1 VNPVTYQFLSAEW
14 VAAARDI
21 RDKYK
26 AQTPPITVV
35 VKINMVITQAPFGE
49 GTVKGFIDT
58 SSGDM
63 ALELGEL
70 TEPEATVTTDYETAS
85 KLFVDQ
91 DPSAVMQAFMSGKI
105 KIDGDMMKVMG
116 MQTAIPQTGDAATIA
131 LAIAAE
137 IKAITAVTAA

>member
-1 VNPVTYQFLSAEW
+1 MTYQFLSTEW

-35 VKINMVITQAPFGE
+35 VKINMVITQAPFDE
-49 GTVKGFIDT
+49 TIVKGFIDT

-70 TEPEATVTTDYETAS
+70 SDPEATVTTDYETAS

-116 MQTAIPQTGDAATIA
+116 MQTAIPQTGDAATVA
-131 LAIAAE
+131 LAIAEE
-137 IKAITAVTAA
+137 IKAVTA

>member
-1 VNPVTYQFLSAEW
+1 VTYQFLSTEW

-35 VKINMVITQAPFGE
+35 VKINMVITQAPFDE
-49 GTVKGFIDT
+49 TIVKGFIDT

-70 TEPEATVTTDYETAS
+70 SDPEATVTTDYETAS

-116 MQTAIPQTGDAATIA
+116 MQTAIPQSGDAATVA
-131 LAIAAE
+131 LAIAEE
-137 IKAITAVTAA
+137 IKAVTA

>member
-1 VNPVTYQFLSAEW
+1 
-14 VAAARDI
+14 
-21 RDKYK
+21 
-26 AQTPPITVV
+26 V
-35 VKINMVITQAPFGE
+35 VKINMVITQAPFDDT
-49 GTVKGFIDT
+49 TVKGFIDT

-70 TEPEATVTTDYETAS
+70 TDPEATVTTDYETAS

-116 MQTAIPQTGDAATIA
+116 MQTAIPQTGDAATVA

-137 IKAITAVTAA
+137 IKAITA

>member
-1 VNPVTYQFLSAEW
+1 MTYQFLSTEW

-91 DPSAVMQAFMSGKI
+91 DPAAVMQAFMSGKI

>member
-1 VNPVTYQFLSAEW
+1 MTYQFLSTEW

-35 VKINMVITQAPFGE
+35 VKINMVITQAPFDE
-49 GTVKGFIDT
+49 TIVKGFIYT

-70 TEPEATVTTDYETAS
+70 SDPEATVTTDYETAS

-116 MQTAIPQTGDAATIA
+116 MQTAIPQTGDAATVA
-131 LAIAAE
+131 LAIAEE
-137 IKAITAVTAA
+137 IKAVTA

>member
-1 VNPVTYQFLSAEW
+1 MNRVTYQFLSTEW

-35 VKINMVITQAPFGE
+35 VKINMVITQAPFDDS
-49 GTVKGFIDT
+49 TVKGFIDT

-70 TEPEATVTTDYETAS
+70 TDPEATVTTDYETAS

-137 IKAITAVTAA
+137 IKAITA

>member
-1 VNPVTYQFLSAEW
+1 VTYQFLSTEW

-35 VKINMVITQAPFGE
+35 VKINLVITQAPFDDS
-49 GTVKGFIDT
+49 TVKGFIDT

-70 TEPEATVTTDYETAS
+70 TDPEATVTTDYETAS

-105 KIDGDMMKVMG
+105 KIEGDMMKVMG

-137 IKAITAVTAA
+137 IKAITA

>member
-1 VNPVTYQFLSAEW
+1 MTYQFLSTEW

-35 VKINMVITQAPFGE
+35 VKINMVITQAPFDE
-49 GTVKGFIDT
+49 TIVKGFIDT

-70 TEPEATVTTDYETAS
+70 SDPEATVTTDYETAS

-116 MQTAIPQTGDAATIA
+116 MQTTIPQTGDAATVA
-131 LAIAAE
+131 LAIAEE
-137 IKAITAVTAA
+137 IKAVTA

>member
-1 VNPVTYQFLSAEW
+1 MTYQFLSTEW

-35 VKINMVITQAPFGE
+35 VKINMVITQAPFDE
-49 GTVKGFIDT
+49 TIVKGFIDT

-70 TEPEATVTTDYETAS
+70 SDPEATVTTDYETAS

-105 KIDGDMMKVMG
+105 KIDGDMLKVMG
-116 MQTAIPQTGDAATIA
+116 MPTAIPQTGDAATVA
-131 LAIAAE
+131 LAIAEE
-137 IKAITAVTAA
+137 IKAVTA

>member
-1 VNPVTYQFLSAEW
+1 VNRVTYQFLSTEW

-35 VKINMVITQAPFGE
+35 VKINMVITQAPFDDS
-49 GTVKGFIDT
+49 TVKGFIDT

-70 TEPEATVTTDYETAS
+70 TDPEATVTTDYETAS

-91 DPSAVMQAFMSGKI
+91 DPSAVMQAFMSGRI
-105 KIDGDMMKVMG
+105 KVEGDVSKMLMMPSVM
-116 MQTAIPQTGDAATIA
+116 PATE
-131 LAIAAE
+131 LAEQVAAE
-137 IKAITAVTAA
+137 IRGITSKQ

>member
-1 VNPVTYQFLSAEW
+1 MTYQFLSTEW

-35 VKINMVITQAPFGE
+35 VKINMVITHAPFGE

>member
-1 VNPVTYQFLSAEW
+1 VTYQFLSTEW

-35 VKINMVITQAPFGE
+35 VKINMVITQAPFDDS
-49 GTVKGFIDT
+49 TVKGFIDT

-70 TEPEATVTTDYETAS
+70 TDPEATVTTDYETAS

-137 IKAITAVTAA
+137 IKAITA

>member
-1 VNPVTYQFLSAEW
+1 MTYQFLSTEW

-35 VKINMVITQAPFGE
+35 VKINMVITQAPFDE
-49 GTVKGFIDT
+49 TIVKGFIDT

-70 TEPEATVTTDYETAS
+70 SDPEATVTTDYETAS

-116 MQTAIPQTGDAATIA
+116 MQTAIPHTGDAATVA
-131 LAIAAE
+131 LAIAEE
-137 IKAITAVTAA
+137 IKAVTA

>member
-1 VNPVTYQFLSAEW
+1 MTYQFLSTEW

-35 VKINMVITQAPFGE
+35 VKINMVITQAPFDE
-49 GTVKGFIDT
+49 TIVKGFIDT

-70 TEPEATVTTDYETAS
+70 SDPEATITTDYETAS

-116 MQTAIPQTGDAATIA
+116 MQTAIPQTGDAATVA
-131 LAIAAE
+131 LAIAEE
-137 IKAITAVTAA
+137 IKAVTA

>member
-1 VNPVTYQFLSAEW
+1 VNPVTYQFLSTKW

-35 VKINMVITQAPFGE
+35 VKINMVITHAPFGE

-70 TEPEATVTTDYETAS
+70 TNPEATVTTDYETAS

>member
-1 VNPVTYQFLSAEW
+1 VTYQFLSTEW

-91 DPSAVMQAFMSGKI
+91 DPAAVMQAFMSGKI

-137 IKAITAVTAA
+137 IKAITA

>member
-1 VNPVTYQFLSAEW
+1 MTHLFLSDEW
-14 VAAARDI
+14 MLAAREI
-21 RDKYK
+21 RSRYQDETMKVPVGVRMN
-26 AQTPPITVV
+26 QIITGV
-35 VKINMVITQAPFGE
+35 PFGE

-63 ALELGEL
+63 ALELGEVANA
-70 TEPEATVTTDYETAS
+70 EATVTTDYETAS

-116 MQTAIPQTGDAATIA
+116 MQTAIPQTGDAATVA

-137 IKAITAVTAA
+137 IKAITA

>member
-1 VNPVTYQFLSAEW
+1 MTPVTHQFLTAEW
-14 VAAARDI
+14 ITAARES

-26 AQTPPITVV
+26 DQVPPLTVV
-35 VKINMVITQAPFGE
+35 LKINMVITQAPFGE
-49 GTVKGFIDT
+49 GTIKGFIDT

-63 ALELGEL
+63 ALELGEVANA
-70 TEPEATVTTDYETAS
+70 EATVTTDYETAS

-116 MQTAIPQTGDAATIA
+116 LQTAIPQTGDAAAIA
-131 LAIAAE
+131 LTIAAE
-137 IKAITAVTAA
+137 IKAITA

>member
-1 VNPVTYQFLSAEW
+1 VNRVTYQFLSTEW

-35 VKINMVITQAPFGE
+35 VKINMVITQAPFDDS
-49 GTVKGFIDT
+49 TVKGFIDT

-70 TEPEATVTTDYETAS
+70 TDPEATVTTDYETAS

-137 IKAITAVTAA
+137 IKAITA

>member
-1 VNPVTYQFLSAEW
+1 MTYQFLSTEW

-35 VKINMVITQAPFGE
+35 VKINMVITQAPFDE
-49 GTVKGFIDT
+49 TIVKGFIDT

-70 TEPEATVTTDYETAS
+70 SDPEATVTTDYETAS
-85 KLFVDQ
+85 KLFVDK

-116 MQTAIPQTGDAATIA
+116 MQTAIPQTGDAATVA
-131 LAIAAE
+131 LAIAEE
-137 IKAITAVTAA
+137 IKAVTA

>member
-1 VNPVTYQFLSAEW
+1 VTYQFLSTEW

-35 VKINMVITQAPFGE
+35 VKINMVITQAPFDE
-49 GTVKGFIDT
+49 TIVKGFIDT

-70 TEPEATVTTDYETAS
+70 SDPEATVTTDYETAS

-116 MQTAIPQTGDAATIA
+116 MQTAIPQTGDAATVA
-131 LAIAAE
+131 LAIAEE
-137 IKAITAVTAA
+137 IKAVTA

>member
-1 VNPVTYQFLSAEW
+1 MTYQFLSTEW
-14 VAAARDI
+14 VAAARNI

-35 VKINMVITQAPFGE
+35 VKINMVITQAPFDE
-49 GTVKGFIDT
+49 TIVKGFIDT

-70 TEPEATVTTDYETAS
+70 SDPEATVTTDYETAS

-116 MQTAIPQTGDAATIA
+116 MQTAIPQTGDAATVA
-131 LAIAAE
+131 LAIAEE
-137 IKAITAVTAA
+137 IKAVTA

>member
-1 VNPVTYQFLSAEW
+1 MTYQFLSTEW

-35 VKINMVITQAPFGE
+35 VKINMVITQAPFDE
-49 GTVKGFIDT
+49 TIVKGFIDT

-70 TEPEATVTTDYETAS
+70 SDPEATVTTDYETAS

-116 MQTAIPQTGDAATIA
+116 MQTAIPQTGDAAT
-131 LAIAAE
+131 
-137 IKAITAVTAA
+137 V

>member
-1 VNPVTYQFLSAEW
+1 MTYQFLSTEW

-35 VKINMVITQAPFGE
+35 VKINMVITQAPFDE
-49 GTVKGFIDT
+49 TIVKGFIDT

-70 TEPEATVTTDYETAS
+70 SDPEATVTTDYETAS

-105 KIDGDMMKVMG
+105 KIDGYMMNVMG
-116 MQTAIPQTGDAATIA
+116 MQTAIPQTCDAATVA
-131 LAIAAE
+131 LAIAEE
-137 IKAITAVTAA
+137 IKAVTA

>member
-1 VNPVTYQFLSAEW
+1 VTYQFLSTEW

-35 VKINMVITQAPFGE
+35 VKINMVITQAPFDDS
-49 GTVKGFIDT
+49 TVKGFIDT

-70 TEPEATVTTDYETAS
+70 TDPEATVTTDYETAS

-105 KIDGDMMKVMG
+105 KIEGDMMKVMG

-137 IKAITAVTAA
+137 IKAITA

>member
-1 VNPVTYQFLSAEW
+1 MTYQFLSTEW

-35 VKINMVITQAPFGE
+35 VKINMVITQAPFDE
-49 GTVKGFIDT
+49 STVKGFIDT

-70 TEPEATVTTDYETAS
+70 TDPEATVTTDYETAS

-137 IKAITAVTAA
+137 IKAITA

>member
-1 VNPVTYQFLSAEW
+1 MTYQFLSTEW

-35 VKINMVITQAPFGE
+35 VKINMVITQAPFDE
-49 GTVKGFIDT
+49 TIVKGFIDT

-70 TEPEATVTTDYETAS
+70 SDPEATVTTDYETAS
-85 KLFVDQ
+85 KLFVYQ

-116 MQTAIPQTGDAATIA
+116 MQTAIPQTGDAATVA
-131 LAIAAE
+131 LAIAEE
-137 IKAITAVTAA
+137 IKAVTA

>member
-1 VNPVTYQFLSAEW
+1 VNPVTYQFLSTEW

-35 VKINMVITQAPFGE
+35 VKINMVITHAPFDE
-49 GTVKGFIDT
+49 TTVKGFDT

-70 TEPEATVTTDYETAS
+70 TDPEATVTTDYETAS

-137 IKAITAVTAA
+137 IKAITA

>member
-1 VNPVTYQFLSAEW
+1 VNRVTYQFLSTEW

-35 VKINMVITQAPFGE
+35 VKINMVITQAPFDDS
-49 GTVKGFIDT
+49 TVKGFIDT

-70 TEPEATVTTDYETAS
+70 TDPEATVTTDYETAS

-105 KIDGDMMKVMG
+105 KIEGDMMKVMG

-137 IKAITAVTAA
+137 IKAITA

>member
-1 VNPVTYQFLSAEW
+1 MNRVTYQFLSTEW

-35 VKINMVITQAPFGE
+35 VKINMVITQAPFDDS
-49 GTVKGFIDT
+49 TVKGFIDT

-70 TEPEATVTTDYETAS
+70 TDPEATVTTDYETAS

-105 KIDGDMMKVMG
+105 KIEGDMMKVMG

-137 IKAITAVTAA
+137 IKAITA

>member
-1 VNPVTYQFLSAEW
+1 MNHVTYQFLSTEW

-35 VKINMVITQAPFGE
+35 VKINMVITHAPFDE
-49 GTVKGFIDT
+49 TTVKGFIDT

-70 TEPEATVTTDYETAS
+70 TDPEATVTTDYETAS

-137 IKAITAVTAA
+137 IKAITA

>member
-1 VNPVTYQFLSAEW
+1 MTPQRKQEIRE
-14 VAAARDI
+14 AAIEAK
-21 RDKYK
+21 KYFRGH
-26 AQTPPITVV
+26 VV
-35 VKINMVITQAPFGE
+35 DGLLNNI
-49 GTVKGFIDT
+49 
-58 SSGDM
+58 
-63 ALELGEL
+63 LEL

-91 DPSAVMQAFMSGKI
+91 DPAAVMQAFMSGKI

-137 IKAITAVTAA
+137 IKAMTAVTAA